1 VVHEKSHSRD
11 STVPSNASE
20 GEESEGTSF
29 TEDEDMDGLDD
40 DDDEDKL
47 IMNGGAGIPIGPV
60 GEIRSPNMLGIIL
73 PSELTN

>member
-1 VVHEKSHSRD
+1 MLHEKGHSRD

-40 DDDEDKL
+40 EDDEDKL
-47 IMNGGAGIPIGPV
+47 IMNGGVGIPIGPV
-60 GEIRSPNMLGIIL
+60 GLFSSPNMQGIMV
-73 PSELTN
+73 SQ